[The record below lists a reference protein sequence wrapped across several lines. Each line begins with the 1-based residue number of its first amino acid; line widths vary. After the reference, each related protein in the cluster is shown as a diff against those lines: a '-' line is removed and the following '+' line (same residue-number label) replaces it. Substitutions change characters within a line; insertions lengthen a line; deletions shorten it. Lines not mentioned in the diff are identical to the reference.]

1 MFGRRNQR
9 GHASQEEPQEPG
21 HVEGPYEV
29 DNFAWGHRTH
39 GELKDLL
46 NTRHQEGSDL
56 EKEGW
61 LASALRALLH
71 SDSLSPPRFLQ
82 WAHNTRDG
90 DTPSLT
96 LLGVWTWAVPNFAK
110 TEFYEVQAL

>member
-9 GHASQEEPQEPG
+9 GDASQEEPQEPG

-46 NTRHQEGSDL
+46 NTRHQEGFDL
-56 EKEGW
+56 
-61 LASALRALLH
+61 LSH
-71 SDSLSPPRFLQ
+71 TSLSGYTASVLIWKKR
-82 WAHNTRDG
+82 G
-90 DTPSLT
+90 
-96 LLGVWTWAVPNFAK
+96 G
-110 TEFYEVQAL
+110 